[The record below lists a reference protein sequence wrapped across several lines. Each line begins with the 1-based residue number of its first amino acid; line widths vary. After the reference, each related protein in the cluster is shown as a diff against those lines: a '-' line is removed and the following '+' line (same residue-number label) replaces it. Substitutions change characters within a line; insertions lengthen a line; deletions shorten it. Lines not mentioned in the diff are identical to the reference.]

1 MSPPLALA
9 LLLLLLLRVCSARDP
24 ARPNFVLIM
33 ADDLGI
39 GDLGC
44 YGNRTLRTP
53 NVDRMAREGVKL
65 TQHLAASPL
74 CTPSRAAF
82 LTGRYAVRS
91 GMASHN
97 RFGVFLFT
105 ASSGG
110 LPPSEVTFA
119 QRLQE
124 HGYHTGLVGKWHLG
138 LSCHRRDDF
147 CHHPQRHGFESFH
160 GFPLTNLRD
169 CRPGAGSVFD
179 SAERWVVRVPV
190 QALLLCALTL
200 ALLRRLG
207 LARVP
212 MALVVMPV
220 LLAVAVAA
228 GFVAF
233 LHCFRPANC
242 ILMTGFKLAQRP
254 AEYEGLTQ
262 RLTREAVSFL
272 ERHAHAP
279 FLLFLSFLHVHTAH
293 FAAPNFSGH
302 SHHGAYGDA
311 VEELDWS
318 VGQVLDALDRL
329 GLAENTFVYFTSD
342 HGAHVEEVS
351 SAGEMHGGSNG
362 IYKGGK
368 ANNWEGG
375 VRIPGVV
382 RFPRELGHGLEL
394 AEPTSHMDVFPTVL
408 ALAGVELP
416 ADRIIDGRDLMPLL
430 RGTRVRSEHEFLFH
444 YCNAYLNA
452 VRWWPRD
459 GSALWKVFYF
469 TPNFDPGANGC
480 FSSHVC
486 FCFGRHVTHHDPPLL
501 FDLSRDPGE
510 RHPLTPESEPRY
522 HAVLA
527 AVEEAVAAHTHTL
540 DPAVPQQLSLGNLV
554 WKPWLQL

>member
-1 MSPPLALA
+1 MSLLPALA
-9 LLLLLLLRVCSARDP
+9 LLLLLRTRVCGARDP
-24 ARPNFVLIM
+24 ARPNFVIIM

-44 YGNRTLRTP
+44 YGNSTLRTP
-53 NVDRMAREGVKL
+53 SIDRLAREGVKL
-65 TQHLAASPL
+65 TQHLAAAPL
-74 CTPSRAAF
+74 CTPSRASF

-97 RFGVFLFT
+97 LCGVFLFA

-119 QRLQE
+119 RRLQE
-124 HGYHTGLVGKWHLG
+124 RGYRTGLVGKWHLG
-138 LSCHRRDDF
+138 VSCRHRDDF

-169 CRPGAGSVFD
+169 CIPGSGSVFD
-179 SAERWVVRVPV
+179 SAAHWVVRVPV
-190 QALLLCALTL
+190 QVLLVCALTL

-212 MALVVMPV
+212 VAVVVAPV
-220 LLAVAVAA
+220 LLAVAVAG
-228 GFVAF
+228 GFFAF
-233 LHCFRPANC
+233 LHYFRPANC
-242 ILMTGFKLAQRP
+242 VLMTGFEVAQRP
-254 AEYEGLTQ
+254 ASYEELTQ
-262 RLTREAVSFL
+262 RLTREAVGFL

-293 FAAPNFSGH
+293 FAAPKFAGRSR
-302 SHHGAYGDA
+302 HGVYGDA

-318 VGQVLDALDRL
+318 VGQILDALDRL
-329 GLAENTFVYFTSD
+329 GLVNDTLVYFTSD

-351 SAGEMHGGSNG
+351 EEGEVHGGSNG

-375 VRIPGVV
+375 IRVPGVI
-382 RFPRELGHGLEL
+382 RFPRELGRGMEL

-408 ALAGVELP
+408 ALAGAELP

-452 VRWWPRD
+452 VRWRPRD

-480 FSSHVC
+480 FSSHLC
-486 FCFGRHVTHHDPPLL
+486 FCFGKHITRHDPPLL
-501 FDLSRDPGE
+501 FDLTRDPGE
-510 RHPLTPESEPRY
+510 RRPLTPESEPRY

-527 AVEEAVAAHTHTL
+527 AVGEAVAAHTRTL

>member
-1 MSPPLALA
+1 MSLLPALA
-9 LLLLLLLRVCSARDP
+9 LLLLLPVCGARDP
-24 ARPNFVLIM
+24 ARPNFVIIM

-44 YGNRTLRTP
+44 YGNSTLRTP
-53 NVDRMAREGVKL
+53 HIDRLAREGVKL

-97 RFGVFLFT
+97 RVGVFLFT

-124 HGYHTGLVGKWHLG
+124 HGYRTGLVGKWHLG
-138 LSCHRRDDF
+138 VSCHHRDDF

-169 CRPGAGSVFD
+169 CIPGSGSVFN
-179 SAERWVVRVPV
+179 SARRQLVRVPV
-190 QALLLCALTL
+190 QVLLVCALTL

-207 LARVP
+207 LVRVP
-212 MALVVMPV
+212 VAVVMAPV
-220 LLAVAVAA
+220 LLAVALA
-228 GFVAF
+228 GGFFAF
-233 LHCFRPANC
+233 LHYFRPANC
-242 ILMTGFKLAQRP
+242 VLMTGFEVVQQP
-254 AEYEGLTQ
+254 ASYEELTQ
-262 RLTREAVSFL
+262 RLTREAVGFL

-293 FAAPNFSGH
+293 FAAPKFAGRSR
-302 SHHGAYGDA
+302 HGVYGDS

-318 VGQVLDALDRL
+318 VGQILDALDRL
-329 GLAENTFVYFTSD
+329 GLVNDTLVYFTSD
-342 HGAHVEEVS
+342 HGAHLEEVS
-351 SAGEMHGGSNG
+351 EEGEMHGGSNG

-368 ANNWEGG
+368 STNWEGG
-375 VRIPGVV
+375 IRVPGVV

-408 ALAGVELP
+408 ALAGAELP

-430 RGTRVRSEHEFLFH
+430 RGTRMRSEHEFLFH

-452 VRWWPRD
+452 VRWQPRD
-459 GSALWKVFYF
+459 AGSALWKVFYF
-469 TPNFDPGANGC
+469 TPNFDPGTNGC

-486 FCFGRHVTHHDPPLL
+486 LCFGKHITRHDPPLL
-501 FDLSRDPGE
+501 FDLTRDPGE
-510 RHPLTPESEPRY
+510 HRPLTPESEPQY

-527 AVEEAVAAHTHTL
+527 AMGEAVAAHTRTL
-540 DPAVPQQLSLGNLV
+540 DPAVPQQLSLSNLV